1 MGRLSRIMAILVSVY
16 LLAVSCHAKSH
27 FEHITK
33 TYPIHLE
40 SSSKSFADIFRENID
55 IGAKLKM
62 MMPSLLGKMKD
73 FFTPKGI
80 SEIFKKYNADP
91 KYTRFMRDVNAIYE
105 VLKRFPGK
113 DVSET
118 DVFLI
123 NLYYEFDAG
132 CTAVMAVQEPGEYV
146 RLAHNLDFPNYEFFR
161 SVYIATD
168 FIRNGRKDFSCS
180 GPVGGVGVM
189 LCTKIGKY
197 SIALNERGE
206 GKRERMKDRLLN
218 AKWPIMWLIREVLE
232 KCQTYEEAV
241 TMLNTTETVSGS
253 YLSIAGAKAGMDV
266 NTRRYQGI
274 ILTKTH
280 NATIHEEYLN
290 STNNFL
296 GQCNTDWN
304 NTQGGEGGTDPTW
317 RTRNGFL
324 ALRDIARYMP
334 GTKFTSQQLRDNV
347 LKSYPNLRFDDD
359 PLVPKHNDGTISI
372 VSMEPNGTAP
382 IESWVYWQE
391 ENTCLGTGSCEEH
404 DEKKGNPFCCCSAD
418 SQTCSCCKNLLLFRC
433 YNIVGHECKNINLP
447 FGKELE
453 EYAGYHIHGRAPAGK
468 ADANAEDPE
477 DPEDPEE

>member
-1 MGRLSRIMAILVSVY
+1 MGRLPRILAILVSVY
-16 LLAVSCHAKSH
+16 LLSFLGHARSH

-33 TYPIHLE
+33 TYPIHLA
-40 SSSKSFADIFRENID
+40 SSSESFANIFRENID
-55 IGAKLKM
+55 IGAKLKKAI
-62 MMPSLLGKMKD
+62 PKLLEKMKSI
-73 FFTPKGI
+73 FSQKEVN
-80 SEIFKKYNADP
+80 EIFEGYNSDP
-91 KYTRFMRDVNAIYE
+91 KYARFMRDVNAIYKILE
-105 VLKRFPGK
+105 RFPGK

-123 NLYYEFDAG
+123 NIYYEFDAG
-132 CTAVMAVQEPGEYV
+132 CTAVMAVQEPGGYV

-168 FIRNGRKDFSCS
+168 FIRDGRKDFSCS

-197 SIALNERGE
+197 SIALNERDKDKDL
-206 GKRERMKDRLLN
+206 KRMGRRAKE

-241 TMLNTTETVSGS
+241 TMLNETETVSGS
-253 YLSIAGAKAGMDV
+253 YLSIAGAKVGLDDK
-266 NTRRYQGI
+266 TYKYQGI

-280 NATIHEEYLN
+280 DATIHEEYLN

-296 GQCNTDWN
+296 AQGNTDWN
-304 NTQGGEGGTDPTW
+304 DTNKKVLNDPTW
-317 RTRNGFL
+317 RTRDGFL

-391 ENTCLGTGSCEEH
+391 NNTCLGTGSCEEH

-418 SQTCSCCKNLLLFRC
+418 SQTCSCCKNILLFRC